1 MAYHHQHSEFSPFVF
16 WGVSEQC
23 VIRLEKRP
31 KIFKFFIQTSAKKCP
46 ILIKSFIWTGPQH
59 HITIIIHTE
68 AKGGTATNLR
78 WQYIE
83 CKHLFTNNQL
93 FVYKTQLF
101 IYNFVDPFYSKEG
114 YQSGFSSIVIF
125 FYVLLRIL
133 LSIFHVKLEQIMREF
148 CLPPVTEDFAISHW
162 KILPDIVF
170 HMLWK
175 YVHIVQHL
183 WNMRLFLGYMSN
195 CKCILVCFRFT

>member
-1 MAYHHQHSEFSPFVF
+1 MKNAQKDS
-16 WGVSEQC
+16 
-23 VIRLEKRP
+23 I
-31 KIFKFFIQTSAKKCP
+31 FFIQTSAKKCP

-125 FYVLLRIL
+125 FLRSLENFAVNFSREIRANNAWVLFTSCHWRFCDFALENSTRHCFSYALKICTYSTTFVKYAPFSRL
-133 LSIFHVKLEQIMREF
+133 YVKL
-148 CLPPVTEDFAISHW
+148 
-162 KILPDIVF
+162 
-170 HMLWK
+170 
-175 YVHIVQHL
+175 
-183 WNMRLFLGYMSN
+183 
-195 CKCILVCFRFT
+195 

>member
-78 WQYIE
+78 WQYIG
-83 CKHLFTNNQL
+83 CKQLFTIMSAVCLQIISCL
-93 FVYKTQLF
+93 FTKASCLF
-101 IYNFVDPFYSKEG
+101 TISLTHFYSKEG
-114 YQSGFSSIVIF
+114 YQSGFSSIVI

-148 CLPPVTEDFAISHW
+148 CLPPVTEDFAISHL

-175 YVHIVQHL
+175 CSATFV
-183 WNMRLFLGYMSN
+183 
-195 CKCILVCFRFT
+195 K